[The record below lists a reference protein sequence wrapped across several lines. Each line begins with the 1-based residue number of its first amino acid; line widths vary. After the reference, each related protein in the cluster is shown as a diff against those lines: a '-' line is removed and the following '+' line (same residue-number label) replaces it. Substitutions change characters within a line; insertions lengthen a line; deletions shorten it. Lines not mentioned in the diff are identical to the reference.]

1 MIQNDLMPIF
11 LKFLKVN
18 KIYNRSY
25 LNDEDFTKNLLS
37 IGGNIRH
44 NSFYES
50 FNLYGLYF
58 SKYLRLDYYYVK
70 FSNKYLAKKFISSI
84 SKILINGEHLK
95 CNERL
100 LKNSDIIMH
109 DLIQY
114 VNSAKFISYLDYIN
128 HAKRLLTNHI
138 GIVFTTSE
146 LFIELDKY

>member
-25 LNDEDFTKNLLS
+25 FKKEDFVKYLLC
-37 IGGNIRH
+37 IDGVVYN

-50 FNLYGLYF
+50 FNLYDIYY
-58 SKYLRLDYYYVK
+58 SNKLRLNYDYVK

-84 SKILINGEHLK
+84 SKILINYGYLK

-100 LKNSDIIMH
+100 LKNNDIILN
-109 DLIQY
+109 DLIQH
-114 VNSAKFISYLDYIN
+114 VNHSKFLSYLCYIN
-128 HAKRLLTNHI
+128 HAKRLLTNNI

-146 LFIELDKY
+146 LFRELDKY

>member
-25 LNDEDFTKNLLS
+25 FKKEDFVKYLLC
-37 IGGNIRH
+37 IDGVVYN

-50 FNLYGLYF
+50 FNLYDIYY
-58 SKYLRLDYYYVK
+58 SNKSRLNYDYVK

-84 SKILINGEHLK
+84 SKILINYGYLK

-100 LKNSDIIMH
+100 LKNNYIILN
-109 DLIQY
+109 DLIQH
-114 VNSAKFISYLDYIN
+114 VNHSKFLSYLDYIN
-128 HAKRLLTNHI
+128 HAKRLLTNNI

-146 LFIELDKY
+146 LFRELDKY

>member
-1 MIQNDLMPIF
+1 MMQNDLMPIF

-25 LNDEDFTKNLLS
+25 FKKEDLVKYLLC
-37 IGGNIRH
+37 IDGVVYN

-50 FNLYGLYF
+50 FNLYDIYY
-58 SKYLRLDYYYVK
+58 SYKSRLNYDYVK

-84 SKILINGEHLK
+84 SKILINYGHLK

-100 LKNSDIIMH
+100 LKNNDIILN

-114 VNSAKFISYLDYIN
+114 VNHSKFLSYLDYIN